1 MIQLAPRHT
10 VPMRSN
16 NRTPSPAMSRRRS
29 QVSCGTLMV
38 ILAGVILTMT
48 SCAQTGVALYEHA
61 RETNL
66 AMKQELS
73 ELQLHIF
80 DGEWTVGEYGD
91 IPNGCGANGYNFYV
105 QRGTPLES
113 DWRMSAPTAQAL
125 ADELMEWLD
134 GRGWTRIVGRTDDA
148 GVSSVTVEAQKRSS
162 HIDDLFVTIAS
173 GVENDIVT
181 IRATSTCEAGDR
193 WELREL
199 MFPDN
204 LFDYDVVAREHPRAH
219 PKFGMATP
227 TPTATPES

>member
-1 MIQLAPRHT
+1 
-10 VPMRSN
+10 
-16 NRTPSPAMSRRRS
+16 
-29 QVSCGTLMV
+29 
-38 ILAGVILTMT
+38 MT
-48 SCAQTGVALYEHA
+48 SCAQTGVTLYEHA

-66 AMKQELS
+66 TMKQELS

-113 DWRMSAPTAQAL
+113 DWRMSAPTAPDM
-125 ADELMEWLD
+125 ADELMDWLE
-134 GRGWTRIVGRTDDA
+134 GRGWTGIVGRTYAA
-148 GVSSVTVEAQKRSS
+148 GVSSVTVEAEKRSS
-162 HIDDLFVTIAS
+162 YIDDLLITISS

-204 LFDYDVVAREHPRAH
+204 LFDYDVVERENPTET

-227 TPTATPES
+227 APTASPES